1 MRFAAVAVL
10 SIASSPLFAA
20 PADTY
25 PSRPVR
31 LIVPY
36 APGGSSDITAR
47 AVGQKLSELLGQ
59 QFVIDS
65 RPGAASMIGTEI
77 AAHAPADGQTLIIAD
92 PAFTIN
98 YIAFAKPR
106 YDVKDFA
113 PVSLLATT
121 PHTLLAHPSFGPS
134 LKELLAT
141 PKAQT
146 QKLAM
151 GTTGQGPYMT
161 YEFLRAKTGLTLNE
175 VPYKGGGPALTDTM
189 ANQIP
194 LTFTPLAG

>member
-1 MRFAAVAVL
+1 MNADERRYRITRKARMRFAVIAAL
-10 SIASSPLFAA
+10 IIASSPLLAA
-20 PADTY
+20 PAETY

-65 RPGAASMIGTEI
+65 RPGAASIIGTEI
-77 AAHAPADGQTLIIAD
+77 AAHAPADGQTLIISD

-98 YIAFAKPR
+98 CIAYAKPR

-113 PVSLLATT
+113 P
-121 PHTLLAHPSFGPS
+121 
-134 LKELLAT
+134 
-141 PKAQT
+141 
-146 QKLAM
+146 
-151 GTTGQGPYMT
+151 
-161 YEFLRAKTGLTLNE
+161 
-175 VPYKGGGPALTDTM
+175 
-189 ANQIP
+189 
-194 LTFTPLAG
+194 